1 MNLAINLR
9 RGGNGN
15 EKGNGM
21 GEMEWGKGKG
31 REGEMKMKN
40 EMIKSFPITFESL
53 RKIIEIPPFGHPDW
67 FFQPSWFFQPNW
79 FFQPDWFG
87 GGGNKRFELLY
98 DAQRDGYSNKVFH
111 EKCDNK
117 GATVTLIKLKNGHIF
132 GGYAATSWESVID
145 GKWKAG
151 PGSFIFTLTDGK
163 GRNPAKFDLKNQND
177 PYAILCHP
185 SYCPIFGGNGT
196 FSHFFFPLFSF
207 FLFFFSFLFSL
218 SFSFLYFMR
227 QLSFFFFFF
236 FFFLFSCLCTP
247 LFLFFF
253 FL

>member
-15 EKGNGM
+15 GNGNGNGM
-21 GEMEWGKGKG
+21 EEMGGKGKG

-53 RKIIEIPPFGHPDW
+53 KKITKILEIPPFI
-67 FFQPSWFFQPNW
+67 
-79 FFQPDWFG
+79 QPDIWF
-87 GGGNKRFELLY
+87 GGNKRFELLY
-98 DAQRDGYSNKVFH
+98 DAQRDGYSSKVFH

-132 GGYAATSWESVID
+132 GGYAATTWES
-145 GKWKAG
+145 GGGRYKSS

-177 PYAILCHP
+177 QYAICCSSGYGP
-185 SYCPIFGGNGT
+185 TFGRGT
-196 FSHFFFPLFSF
+196 FLLFLSLFLFLFSFSFSSFSSFFLFPFSSFFFFSFSF
-207 FLFFFSFLFSL
+207 FLFPFFSQNKSTI
-218 SFSFLYFMR
+218 SIINK
-227 QLSFFFFFF
+227 
-236 FFFLFSCLCTP
+236 
-247 LFLFFF
+247 
-253 FL
+253 